1 MGYFAIACA
10 VFCAAVIGAC
20 IWAGSVL
27 SVLGVCIYAYLD
39 RAFGA
44 KLQRGKSDA
53 YHDGY
58 ERGKLDGERLKK
70 YNESPFPKTARE
82 VEETKSYA
90 ESLIGLMPQDPELK
104 AEVDRLKKER
114 NLLDSVE

>member
-1 MGYFAIACA
+1 MGTAIAA
-10 VFCAAVIGAC
+10 AIFCAAVILASV
-20 IWAGSVL
+20 WAGSVL
-27 SVLGVCIYAYLD
+27 SIVGVCIYAYLD

-70 YNESPFPKTARE
+70 YTDSELPKTAQE
-82 VEETKSYA
+82 AFETKAYA
-90 ESLIGLMPQDPELK
+90 EGMIALFPNDPEFK
-104 AEVDRLKKER
+104 AEVDKLQKER
-114 NLLDSVE
+114 KMLDNAG